1 MSHEYLYKRRVI
13 GASDDL
19 SATGVGLTYF
29 TPVPMDLY
37 RVGFINAANPFDAG
51 SFAFEVNINAAGAA
65 DVISFT
71 GTTTTDETTL
81 GAIVSW
87 DVNNLPAQTSGE
99 DTLTGGTT
107 PQTSLV
113 NIAPEGPI
121 RVKAGSQV
129 EVEITTG
136 ATAGTGY
143 WFIEFIEH
151 DSPNGLDIAAN
162 DDYFELV
169 NVGNVTIA

>member
-1 MSHEYLYKRRVI
+1 MQEYAKKRRVV

-29 TPVPMDLY
+29 TPVAVDLY

-51 SFAFEVNINAAGAA
+51 SFAFEVNINAAGDSDAIA
-65 DVISFT
+65 FT
-71 GTTTTDETTL
+71 AGTTTDETTL

-87 DVNNLPAQTSGE
+87 DVTNSPAQTSGE

-107 PQTSLV
+107 PQTSLI
-113 NIAPEGPI
+113 NTASAGPV
-121 RVKAGSQV
+121 RVKAGSQI

-136 ATAGTGY
+136 GTAGTGY
-143 WFIEFIEH
+143 WFIEFVEF
-151 DSPNGLDIAAN
+151 DSPNGIDISSDA
-162 DDYFELV
+162 DHFELV
-169 NVGNVTIA
+169 NVGGVTFP